1 MLIFTPFATMVDFD
15 ADVDVVDVNV
25 VDNDVHVVEVYADV
39 DDLANLVKEFDVG
52 CALAVVIFD
61 SNCFK
66 PATNE

>member
-1 MLIFTPFATMVDFD
+1 MVDFD
-15 ADVDVVDVNV
+15 TDVHVVDVNV